1 VPVRRSRSAAYSLR
15 MRADLP
21 NLHDAVLESVS
32 VDFQSGT
39 AELRVGL
46 VGGGVVHL
54 ACKPF
59 RRLVIDR
66 DQPWGPS
73 DSIMGVTGGNE
84 RLDVE
89 MQSGD
94 TFSSTSRR
102 WRSACRAMD
111 LPASN
116 CRLVPKAGA
125 VLALPQKR
133 KHWDTRRVATRM
145 VHVELLDEDVEVWRP
160 VEAEQVAEGL
170 FRLPGSSPEDELW
183 AFPPGS
189 LVVCETRDIGFA
201 AVELAD
207 HNTLCTRCGGSGIDP
222 VTSRYATGKQPCERC
237 AGTGEDP
244 EQPPRPRP

>member
-1 VPVRRSRSAAYSLR
+1 

-73 DSIMGVTGGNE
+73 GFIMGVTGGTE

-94 TFSSTSRR
+94 HVLIYGPEMEVSVSSHG
-102 WRSACRAMD
+102 
-111 LPASN
+111 PA
-116 CRLVPKAGA
+116 
-125 VLALPQKR
+125 
-133 KHWDTRRVATRM
+133 D
-145 VHVELLDEDVEVWRP
+145 
-160 VEAEQVAEGL
+160 
-170 FRLPGSSPEDELW
+170 
-183 AFPPGS
+183 
-189 LVVCETRDIGFA
+189 
-201 AVELAD
+201 
-207 HNTLCTRCGGSGIDP
+207 
-222 VTSRYATGKQPCERC
+222 
-237 AGTGEDP
+237 
-244 EQPPRPRP
+244 